1 MKKNEFIIQC
11 IDKQITSANTH
22 ELKEQLD
29 NDYSHLVGISISDT
43 YCSTKAVL
51 EQVKVKGADILPS
64 DFEAVHIM
72 TSRNVEPNKRFYT
85 LFEAVETQGDEIV
98 VRFKDSLYS
107 SNYNLQIHLLLTN
120 NPENINRGILR

>member
-1 MKKNEFIIQC
+1 MKKTEFIIQC
-11 IDKQITSANTH
+11 IDMQITSANTH

-43 YCSTKAVL
+43 FCSTKAVL
-51 EQVKVKGADILPS
+51 EQVKVKGAEILPS

-85 LFEAVETQGDEIV
+85 LFEAVETRGDDIT

-107 SNYNLQIHLLLTN
+107 GDYKLQIHLLLTN
-120 NPENINRGILR
+120 NPDNIHRGILR

>member
-11 IDKQITSANTH
+11 IDMQITSANTH